1 MEQAVN
7 TLLQRHNAVVRSNPT
22 PTAPALPRPHVR
34 RLREVV
40 RSAGW
45 PWLDAVEVDLLAAG
59 LLERVAQTGADG
71 RRAEAVRVTDAGL
84 GALSAGLQRN
94 RAAYDAHEALVHC
107 VARQMQH
114 AGRVV
119 YTGLSLRARVEGERV
134 EGTDAGPDGAPA
146 KPRWVVAKPDV
157 YSIRNTSV
165 AGYLAPTVHEVK
177 VRRADLLGEL
187 RATPRTAAK
196 RSAYLG
202 MSSECWYVLG
212 RDARGREIG
221 DASEIGD
228 AFGVMV
234 ASVSGGGSPRLQ
246 VVRPAPR
253 RALPHPTGLPFGMW
267 LALARAVPRTVDET
281 PDQLALQ
288 TLSSS
293 QNGHQPKSDGPC

>member
-1 MEQAVN
+1 MERRVN
-7 TLLQRHNAVVRSNPT
+7 PPPPRHNAGVSSNPT
-22 PTAPALPRPHVR
+22 PTAPPLPRPHVR

-71 RRAEAVRVTDAGL
+71 RLAEAVRVTDAGL
-84 GALSAGLQRN
+84 AALSVGLQRN

-119 YTGLSLRARVEGERV
+119 YTGLSLRVRVE
-134 EGTDAGPDGAPA
+134 DAAAQPEAAPP

-228 AFGVMV
+228 VFGVMV
-234 ASVSGGGSPRLQ
+234 ATVSGGGSPRLQ

-267 LALARAVPRTVDET
+267 LALARAVPHTADET
-281 PDQLALQ
+281 PAQLALQ

-293 QNGHQPKSDGPC
+293 QSGHQPTSIGP